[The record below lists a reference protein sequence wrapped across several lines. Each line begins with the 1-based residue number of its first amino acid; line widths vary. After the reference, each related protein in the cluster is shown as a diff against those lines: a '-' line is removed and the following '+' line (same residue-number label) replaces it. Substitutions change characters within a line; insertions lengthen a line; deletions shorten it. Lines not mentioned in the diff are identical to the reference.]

1 MSNFQRLQPYAS
13 IIREIIYTII
23 QKNNVMKKIL
33 AIIGFILI
41 ACSCFIYIFTKS
53 GDSILALIL
62 SLLIGTLVLIMVYT
76 ISVLKNASISNY
88 YEHVMIYLFVI
99 ALIFAVI
106 LTTGLGTKWI
116 PSYFNSVYLL
126 LGSMMVAAIGFYLNR
141 RLERDRESR
150 KVKRIIYIVNDTIK
164 TNQNHAENLLSNG
177 WESKKTDN
185 LNNGFWPIFMGNII
199 DFDINPQF
207 VRDLIE
213 IKELT
218 YRINELIKGR
228 NEYLSTLYVSITPE
242 INLYEGYEDTNQLKR
257 LELLNNDLSTEVEN
271 LIHDSKQYLTKYQE
285 FTDN

>member
-1 MSNFQRLQPYAS
+1 
-13 IIREIIYTII
+13 
-23 QKNNVMKKIL
+23 MKKIL

-53 GDSILALIL
+53 GDSFLALIL
-62 SLLIGTLVLIMVYT
+62 SILIGTMVLVMVYT

-88 YEHVMIYLFVI
+88 YERVMIYLFII
-99 ALIFAVI
+99 ALIFAII

-164 TNQNHAENLLSNG
+164 TNQNHAEVLLSKG

-185 LNNGFWPIFMGNII
+185 LNNGFWQIFMSNII
-199 DFDINPQF
+199 DFDIDPQF

-218 YRINELIKGR
+218 YHINELINGR
-228 NEYLSTLYVSITPE
+228 NEYLSSLYVNITPE
-242 INLYEGYEDTNQLKR
+242 IDLFEGYKDTNQLIR
-257 LELLNNDLSTEVEN
+257 VELLNKDLSTELEK
-271 LIHDSKQYLTKYQE
+271 LIQDSKKYLNKYHE
-285 FTDN
+285 FMDFN